1 MRNLRRMTKG
11 GIALLTAGWLGIL
24 PLSSAFATDVK
35 YSDWLDTLKFGGDLR
50 LRHDALL
57 ATSNGNNLDRERFR
71 LRYGFEAVAGDVT
84 AIFRMA
90 SGTGSQLSANQ
101 TEGALDSQKSLYI
114 DLAYLKYKPLDVL
127 TIQGGRMVNPFW
139 ENWSSSLVFDPDLNT
154 EGYAQLLNLPMGVY
168 ATFAQLPLNND
179 KSFSD
184 ANPWLF
190 GNRIGVKENLTED
203 MRGTLSVTDYAFT
216 HEKQFTLAG
225 TGTGTNF
232 GNSRS
237 GGVLTSAFNELQF
250 DGELAARVGD
260 LPLSLQA
267 GYVTNTMEQ
276 NLTVGKNNGR
286 DGYIFGLVAG
296 KASKAH
302 TWEAAYFYK
311 YLRDNAV
318 VADMVDDDFGPGGTN
333 LAGHIVWAAYN
344 VRDNVQ
350 FKLTYY
356 NTHVLDQTLTESYT
370 APFSAA
376 QKYFTHIMFDVTVK
390 I

>member
-1 MRNLRRMTKG
+1 MTKR

-50 LRHDALL
+50 LRHDSLL
-57 ATSNGNNLDRERFR
+57 ATSDGHNYDRERFR
-71 LRYGFEAVAGDVT
+71 LRYGFEATEGDIT

-101 TEGALDSQKSLYI
+101 TEQALYSQKSLWI
-114 DLAYLKYKPLDVL
+114 DLAYLKYKPLDIV
-127 TIQGGRMVNPFW
+127 TFQGGRMANPFW
-139 ENWSSSLVFDPDLNT
+139 ENWSSSLVFDPDLNP
-154 EGYAQLLNLPMGVY
+154 EGYATLLNLPMGIY
-168 ATFAQLPLNND
+168 ATFAQLPLNN
-179 KSFSD
+179 SAAFAD
-184 ANPWLF
+184 ANPWMF

-203 MRGTLSVTDYAFT
+203 IRGTLSVTDYAFT
-216 HEKQFTLAG
+216 HEKQFTLGG
-225 TGTGTNF
+225 TSTNF

-260 LPLSLQA
+260 LPLSLQG

-276 NLTVGKNNGR
+276 NPTAGKKNGR

-344 VRDNVQ
+344 VRENVQ

-356 NTHVLDQTLTESYT
+356 NTHVLDQTLSET
-370 APFSAA
+370 ALSSTSSTFTSP
-376 QKYFTHIMFDVTVK
+376 QKYYSHIMFDVVVK